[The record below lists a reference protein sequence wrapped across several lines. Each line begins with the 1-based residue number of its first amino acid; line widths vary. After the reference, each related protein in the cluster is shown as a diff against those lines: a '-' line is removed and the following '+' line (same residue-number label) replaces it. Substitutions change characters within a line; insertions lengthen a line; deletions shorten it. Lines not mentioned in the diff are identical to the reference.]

1 MERWQVKVGAGP
13 LERLAASEFNPYQE
27 RNCGRGYK
35 NGWLTTEKA
44 NLSVAVLIYRSLSGA
59 PDRPLLYAEAVRI
72 RRSSSAA
79 FEATESS
86 VSGMVLLLWMGHTGA
101 FTRVVGV

>member
-13 LERLAASEFNPYQE
+13 LERLAASEFKPYQE

-44 NLSVAVLIYRSLSGA
+44 IYLSLS
-59 PDRPLLYAEAVRI
+59 LYI
-72 RRSSSAA
+72 
-79 FEATESS
+79 
-86 VSGMVLLLWMGHTGA
+86 GLY
-101 FTRVVGV
+101 RVHR